1 MMKKLL
7 GMTVLSM
14 ILAACSQQ
22 SDRPEPPPQ
31 EPMGAQQEVMGAPQ
45 MAQNSQMEAVLK
57 ACDQKVGKTKDQA
70 KFDACMKT
78 KGFERAPG
86 PQPQGAPVK

>member
-1 MMKKLL
+1 
-7 GMTVLSM
+7 
-14 ILAACSQQ
+14 
-22 SDRPEPPPQ
+22 
-31 EPMGAQQEVMGAPQ
+31 MGAPQ
-45 MAQNSQMEAVLK
+45 MAQNSQMEAALK